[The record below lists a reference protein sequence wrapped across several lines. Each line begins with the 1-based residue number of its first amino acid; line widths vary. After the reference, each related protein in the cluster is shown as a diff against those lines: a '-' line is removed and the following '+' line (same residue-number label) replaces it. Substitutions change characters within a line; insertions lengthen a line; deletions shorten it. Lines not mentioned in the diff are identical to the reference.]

1 MPSILV
7 PAFLLAALLVSCGDD
22 NSSVSS
28 YEQTSEMSSSSVNDD
43 SSSSIGTSGSSA
55 KNDKSSSSVKVKDS
69 SSSRKIEVSSNSSK
83 KGDTS
88 SSMSSSN
95 SSSSTKYKESSSSA
109 KKKESSSSK
118 IPDESSSSKE
128 NTSSS
133 QEDSSSSMASS
144 SSSKKVESSS
154 SKEKSSSSQED
165 SSSSSVKSSSS
176 SATIPSKL
184 YDCEKYKCVTTKHLN
199 PDIDYGEYL
208 DVRDSQVY
216 RTVLIGEQ
224 MWMAQN
230 LNYNIDSSFCY
241 ANDSLNCLSNGRM
254 YSWLIANQICPNGWH
269 LPDTADFNR
278 LVDFVRLNN
287 GGKDVAPNLMSGKND
302 IFGFSS
308 ITSGGY
314 GTGAKFSGFDKQY
327 YWTSTALED
336 DPNTI
341 EDESKKAWVRYL
353 YSSGKYLSYERFNQ
367 KWLLSIRCIK
377 E

>member
-1 MPSILV
+1 MKKISFVAVFAALLTFSCSESESSNGNPLV
-7 PAFLLAALLVSCGDD
+7 PA
-22 NSSVSS
+22 
-28 YEQTSEMSSSSVNDD
+28 ESSSSLELDSVGSSAEISSSSRGGASDSKEISSSRRNDTSSSVGNSSSRKKNVSSSSKEKSSSSQED
-43 SSSSIGTSGSSA
+43 SSSSTIS
-55 KNDKSSSSVKVKDS
+55 
-69 SSSRKIEVSSNSSK
+69 
-83 KGDTS
+83 
-88 SSMSSSN
+88 
-95 SSSSTKYKESSSSA
+95 
-109 KKKESSSSK
+109 SSSSK
-118 IPDESSSSKE
+118 KVESSSSKE
-128 NTSSS
+128 KSSSS

-341 EDESKKAWVRYL
+341 EDEFKNGFYPFVV
-353 YSSGKYLSYERFNQ
+353 
-367 KWLLSIRCIK
+367 
-377 E
+377 